1 MKSEIMTSAN
11 LRAPIEGRSQ
21 ALKKSH
27 KAAKGVLVASDIVVM
42 TLAQQSRLL
51 SDFTPKEKVVE
62 EFIDGS
68 DIDMRMS

>member
-1 MKSEIMTSAN
+1 MKKEIMISAN

-21 ALKKSH
+21 ALKRSH
-27 KAAKGVLVASDIVVM
+27 KAAKGVLVASGKVVM

-51 SDFTPKEKVVE
+51 SDYTAKEKSAD

-68 DIDMRMS
+68 DIDMGMI